1 VETQAFKRP
10 LHRELESS
18 GVNTQV
24 SSPSARRDTGW
35 KRDRRARGVYWR
47 RRANGSKSWGFYAD
61 GKIHSASSRVGA
73 VDGKARAQLRKSA
86 GLPPPDTRVL
96 IGDLAEEVRE
106 SKRRKLASSSFVVF
120 EYALDKIILPELGH
134 LKPAACGPDR
144 VARLIRDL
152 EERGLAPASIRR
164 YLTPLAAIFKLALR
178 RGIVPSSPLALLSD
192 EERATGGGVREHYIW
207 SPEEVSKLISAAQHL
222 GKRPE
227 ARYDYSPL
235 IELLVLAGLR
245 VSEALGLCAGDVDLV
260 AGELHVRHSWQRNGE
275 LKDPKT
281 DAGKRT
287 VPLSPGLVDL
297 FARLIPAEADPQDF
311 VFRAQGNPHRPIS
324 YWNFRRR
331 GFEPAIEA
339 AGLAGRGITIHGLRS
354 AAISLYAARGL
365 TILET
370 AVVMGQKDALVTWKH
385 YARLFDRSDVDVRVR
400 AAQASIEVR

>member
-1 VETQAFKRP
+1 MQTERFNPRLAEPQPSTAKRG
-10 LHRELESS
+10 RIF
-18 GVNTQV
+18 G
-24 SSPSARRDTGW
+24 
-35 KRDRRARGVYWR
+35 RARGCPHQTR
-47 RRANGSKSWGFYAD
+47 GS
-61 GKIHSASSRVGA
+61 
-73 VDGKARAQLRKSA
+73 
-86 GLPPPDTRVL
+86 GL
-96 IGDLAEEVRE
+96 DLAKEVRE
-106 SKRRKLASSSFVVF
+106 IKRRRLAASSFATF
-120 EYALDKIILPELGH
+120 EYALDKIILPEVGH
-134 LKPAACGPDR
+134 LKPGACGPDR
-144 VARLIRDL
+144 VARLVRDL

-207 SPEEVSKLISAAQHL
+207 SPEEVSNLISAAQHL

-227 ARYDYSPL
+227 ARYDYSQL
-235 IELLVLAGLR
+235 IEVLVLTGLR
-245 VSEALGLCAGDVDLV
+245 VSEALGLCVGDVDLIG
-260 AGELHVRHSWQRNGE
+260 GELHIRHSGQRNGE

-281 DAGKRT
+281 DSGKRT
-287 VPLSPGLVDL
+287 VLLSPGLVDL
-297 FARLIPAEADPQDF
+297 FARLIPAEANSQDF
-311 VFRAQGNPHRPIS
+311 VFHAQGNPHRPIS

-331 GFEPAIEA
+331 GFLLAIEA

-370 AVVMGQKDALVTWKH
+370 AVVMGQKDALVTWRH